1 MRDVVAAGI
10 IIIAVLE
17 PRPDQQHTIY
27 VSSTKTFNQMQC
39 QI

>member
-17 PRPDQQHTIY
+17 PMADQQHAIY
-27 VSSTKTFNQMQC
+27 VHLTKT
-39 QI
+39 